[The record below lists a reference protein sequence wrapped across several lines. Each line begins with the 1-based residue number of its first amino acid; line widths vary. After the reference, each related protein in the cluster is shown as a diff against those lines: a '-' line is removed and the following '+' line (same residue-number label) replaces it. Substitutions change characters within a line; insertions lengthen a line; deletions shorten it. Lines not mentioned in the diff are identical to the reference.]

1 MNQISIITS
10 TTSVQN
16 VTAACG
22 RETPYA
28 ITYLPDIFSAEPEQN
43 TLDDIISDIKSS
55 KYAKQIAQIDSEKN
69 KDEQKKLKL
78 QLPAFIPCMSMSIQ
92 I

>member
-1 MNQISIITS
+1 MNQNSIFTS

-16 VTAACG
+16 VSAACG

-28 ITYLPDIFSAEPEQN
+28 ITYLPDIFSAVPEQN
-43 TLDDIISDIKSS
+43 TLDDIISDI